1 MSAKNKWGKGG
12 SLWINPVLDKEFRLR
27 MRTPRSFFAI
37 LGYVL
42 VLGLLAIGFI
52 YVTTISTSQGMQSGV
67 RFDPSTSRML
77 FYVLSIAQL
86 VLIAFMTP
94 ALTAGVISGE
104 REKQTL
110 NILLTTQQTSS
121 AIIFSKLI
129 SSLAFMVLVVLAT
142 LPVYSIVFLYGGI
155 SPSQLMLVFL
165 FYLFTMLLLGA
176 LGIMCST
183 MFKRTIVAVIMTYGM
198 ALFIFVVTGV
208 AYLMSM
214 AVVQRT
220 YYSSVTPPDYSWVG
234 FILGLN
240 PVGAMVS
247 IFEPNISKEAFLV
260 SSANLQ
266 NQAPISLWLE
276 FILVYTVVIAL
287 ALWVAIRRIRP
298 VGRRR
303 ERNESMAQGQLEG
316 GGEVAEMKPSDMTKV
331 KEEK

>member
-1 MSAKNKWGKGG
+1 MSLKNKAGGG

-27 MRTPRSFFAI
+27 MRTPRSFVALLI
-37 LGYVL
+37 YVM

-52 YVTTISTSQGMQSGV
+52 YVTTGLQDQQSGG
-67 RFDPSTSRML
+67 RFDPSVSRVL

-110 NILLTTQQTSS
+110 NILLTTQQSSS
-121 AIIFSKLI
+121 AIVLSKLF
-129 SSLAFMVLVVLAT
+129 SSLAFMVLIVLAT

-155 SPSQLMLVFL
+155 SPSQLALVFL

-183 MFKRTIVAVIMTYGM
+183 IFKRTIISVIMTYGM
-198 ALFIFVVTGV
+198 TMFIFAATGV
-208 AYLMSM
+208 AYLLML
-214 AVVQRT
+214 AIVQQS
-220 YYSSVTPPDYSWVG
+220 YYSGTVPPKYSWVG

-240 PVGAMVS
+240 PVGALVS
-247 IFEPNISKEAFLV
+247 IFEPGISKQAFLV
-260 SSANLQ
+260 NSGNLQ
-266 NQAPISLWLE
+266 GKAPIALWLQ
-276 FILVYTVVIAL
+276 FLLVYSVVIVG

-298 VGRRR
+298 VRRKRR
-303 ERNESMAQGQLEG
+303 EDDFDAPNNGASA
-316 GGEVAEMKPSDMTKV
+316 GEVAEMKPAEGMKNDK
-331 KEEK
+331 

>member
-1 MSAKNKWGKGG
+1 MSMKDKWGKGG

-37 LGYVL
+37 LAYVL

-52 YVTTISTSQGMQSGV
+52 YVTMTSRGMQSGL
-67 RFDPSTSRML
+67 RFDPSTSRLL

-110 NILLTTQQTSS
+110 NILLTTQQSSS
-121 AIIFSKLI
+121 AIILSKLL

-183 MFKRTIVAVIMTYGM
+183 LFKRTIVAIIMTYGM
-198 ALFIFVVTGV
+198 ALFIFAVTGV
-208 AYLMSM
+208 AYVLSL
-214 AVVQRT
+214 AIVQQT
-220 YYSSVTPPDYSWVG
+220 YYSSVTPPDYSWIG
-234 FILGLN
+234 FLLGLN
-240 PVGAMVS
+240 PVGAMIS
-247 IFEPNISKEAFLV
+247 IFEPEISKQAFMV
-260 SSANLQ
+260 NGASLQ

-276 FILVYTVVIAL
+276 FVLVYAVVTAL
-287 ALWVAIRRIRP
+287 ALWVAIRKIRP
-298 VGRRR
+298 VSRRR
-303 ERNESMAQGQLEG
+303 ADEEDEPIARSGLEG
-316 GGEVAEMKPSDMTKV
+316 GGEVAEMKPADTGKD
-331 KEEK
+331 KR

>member
-1 MSAKNKWGKGG
+1 MSTKNKWGKGG

-42 VLGLLAIGFI
+42 VLGLLAMGFI
-52 YVTTISTSQGMQSGV
+52 YVTMTSRGVQSGM

-86 VLIAFMTP
+86 VLVAFMTP

-110 NILLTTQQTSS
+110 NILLTTQQSSS
-121 AIIFSKLI
+121 AIVLSKLL

-183 MFKRTIVAVIMTYGM
+183 LFKRTIIAVIMTYGM
-198 ALFIFVVTGV
+198 TLFIFVVTGV
-208 AYLMSM
+208 AYLLFM
-214 AVVQRT
+214 AVVQQS
-220 YYSSVTPPDYSWVG
+220 YYSSTPPPEYSWVG
-234 FILGLN
+234 FVLGLN
-240 PVGAMVS
+240 PVGAMIS
-247 IFEPNISKEAFLV
+247 IFEPEISKQAFLV
-260 SSANLQ
+260 NGGNLQ

-276 FILVYTVVIAL
+276 FVLVYAVVIAL
-287 ALWVAIRRIRP
+287 ALWVAIRKIRP

-303 ERNESMAQGQLEG
+303 DEAEDAPMPRSGLDG
-316 GGEVAEMKPSDMTKV
+316 SGEVAEMKPADGRSDKN
-331 KEEK
+331 